1 MKRFQ
6 RPTALQLLLIFAGL
20 LAAIYLTDLL
30 VQRSKTIVLQLFV
43 ANDDANVFEAKRME
57 AELASVFSLGSDE
70 RIIIDDSLY
79 VVLGSSDHY
88 VESSLSKIY
97 AYMAAKEL
105 DALIAPLNVVE
116 HYAKGLP
123 MVDYSTLLSNHPELL
138 EHLAPYFHKG
148 GMEKVY
154 LLDLSQSRYKPSEP
168 MYMVIPESIPRPQAL
183 IRFLEYL
190 FDFY

>member
-6 RPTALQLLLIFAGL
+6 KPTAVQLVLILAGL
-20 LAAIYLTDLL
+20 LAAIYITDLL

-43 ANDDANVFEAKRME
+43 ANDDNNVFEAKTME
-57 AELASVFSLGSDE
+57 AELASLFSIRSDE

-105 DALIAPLNVVE
+105 DALIAPMTVVE
-116 HYAKGLP
+116 HYANGLP
-123 MVDYSTLLSNHPELL
+123 MLDYPTLLSNRPDLL
-138 EHLAPYFHKG
+138 ERLAPYLQAAG
-148 GMEKVY
+148 LEKEY
-154 LLDLSQSRYKPSEP
+154 LLDLSQSRYKPSES
-168 MYMVIPESIPRPQAL
+168 MYMIIPESAPRLQAL

-190 FDFY
+190 FPLY